1 MRKRGMIGLAAGILL
16 AGLTGRAGRVT
27 AAEPVTAEEIF
38 ARAVVLSYPEADF
51 GEMVGMAAVVHNRM
65 AAPGFS
71 DTCGEVLAHFGDG
84 CFSAMDRIADSP
96 DEASLRMG
104 REAWALS
111 EAGWDPTKG
120 ALYFRRPAKSPLEWK
135 LTFDDRR
142 ESRSTTHPGSTVIGQ
157 TEFW

>member
-1 MRKRGMIGLAAGILL
+1 MKKRGIMCLAAVIWLVGLAGQ
-16 AGLTGRAGRVT
+16 VM
-27 AAEPVTAEEIF
+27 AAETVTPDEIF

-51 GEMVGMAAVVHNRM
+51 GETVGMAAVVHNRM
-65 AAPGFS
+65 AAAGFP

-84 CFSAMDRIADSP
+84 CFPAMDRIASP
-96 DEASLRMG
+96 MDEASLRMG
-104 REAWALS
+104 REAWALA
-111 EAGWDPTKG
+111 EAGWDPTDG

-142 ESRSTTHPGSTVIGQ
+142 EIRSPTHPGSTVIGQ